1 MFFSIAECFLLVS
14 LEPQYVSHICSDPYF
29 LEGFST
35 QLKVRVKIKVK
46 GRFIFLQEDISWG
59 IFLLVACI
67 QEPDK
72 MDQLFASW
80 DPKEEFPR
88 LQMFMMKLSKETA
101 LFYRRWAAN
110 L

>member
-14 LEPQYVSHICSDPYF
+14 LEPHYDSQICSDPYF
-29 LEGFST
+29 LQEFSR
-35 QLKVRVKIKVK
+35 QLKVRVKGVK
-46 GRFIFLQEDISWG
+46 GDFKFLKKDISWG

-88 LQMFMMKLSKETA
+88 LQMFMMKLSKEAA